1 MRGKVVYY
9 SHRIREEGSPMP
21 ILYELFPAANAAAGA
36 WLSSTILWIVML
48 VIGFALV
55 VVEIYL
61 PGFGAPGI
69 LGTLLLIGG
78 IVLCAKGN
86 IVLAL
91 ILMGVIIALLCVVL
105 SVSIHSASKGRLQK
119 SKLVLH
125 EAETPQVSDQDL
137 SYYVGKTGVA
147 CTVLRPAGI
156 GEFEGLKLNVLSYGD
171 FIGEGERIT
180 VIRVEGNQIVVDR
193 AA

>member
-1 MRGKVVYY
+1 
-9 SHRIREEGSPMP
+9 MP
-21 ILYELFPAANAAAGA
+21 TLSALCTLAAASAGA
-36 WLSSTILWIVML
+36 SLSITLLWILML

-78 IVLCAKGN
+78 IVLCARGN
-86 IVLAL
+86 VVLAL
-91 ILMGVIIALLCVVL
+91 ILMGIILALLCVVL
-105 SVSIHSASKGRLQK
+105 SVSIRSASKGRLQN

-125 EAETPQVSDQDL
+125 EAETPSVSDQDL
-137 SYYVGKTGVA
+137 SYYVGKTGTA
-147 CTVLRPAGI
+147 CTILRPSGI
-156 GEFEGLKLNVLSYGD
+156 GEFEGLKLNVLSQGD
-171 FIGEGERIT
+171 FIREGEKIA
-180 VIRVEGNQIVVDR
+180 VIRVEGNQIIVDR